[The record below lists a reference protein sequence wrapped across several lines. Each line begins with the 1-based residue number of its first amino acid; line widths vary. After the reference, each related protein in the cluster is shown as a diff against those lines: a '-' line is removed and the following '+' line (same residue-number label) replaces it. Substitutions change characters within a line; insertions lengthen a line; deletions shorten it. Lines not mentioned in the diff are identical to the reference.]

1 MPRKLSPEDLQNK
14 DEFELL
20 TEVSHQQLKEFVAE
34 QITKEKFIIR
44 VYSVYQILMIMLF
57 IYLGTRSIVLL
68 IKGHALQISGI
79 GLAVLFSFTALIVL
93 HELLHALAYWVTGA
107 RRISFGLELKKFIF
121 YALADRQ
128 VIAPRAFHFVALAPF
143 VVVKLVCLV
152 GFFSSHNIVL
162 TYFFLSVMCLHSLF
176 CAGDIAMLAFYNLY
190 PDREIYNYDNRTEG
204 KTYFYIRK
212 QEQNIH

>member
-1 MPRKLSPEDLQNK
+1 MPRKLTPEDLQNK
-14 DEFELL
+14 NEFELL
-20 TEVSHQQLKEFVAE
+20 TEVSHRHLKEFVAE
-34 QITKEKFIIR
+34 QISKEKVVIR
-44 VYSVYQILMIMLF
+44 FYSVYQILMIVLF

-68 IKGHALQISGI
+68 IKGYSLQISGI
-79 GLAVLFSFTALIVL
+79 GLAILFSFSVLIVV
-93 HELLHALAYWVTGA
+93 HELLHALAYRLTGA

-121 YALADRQ
+121 YAMADRQ
-128 VIAPRAFHFVALAPF
+128 VIAPRAFHFVALTPF
-143 VVVKLVCLV
+143 ILVKLICLI
-152 GFFSSHNIVL
+152 GFLSSHNIVL

-212 QEQNIH
+212 QDQNIH